1 MALAMHAAFKGRG
14 LLRTVVLVPWA
25 VLTVVSAITWRT
37 LFEPNLG
44 LAPTVLGKL
53 GIAENVV
60 WLGQSGYAMAV
71 MVLADVWKTAPFMAL
86 LLLAGLQVIPD
97 DVYDAAKV
105 DGATAWQRFRRI
117 TLPLLVP
124 AILVALIFRTLDAL
138 RIFDLPFV
146 LTGGTNGTST
156 LSLIAQQELTTNNL
170 IGYGSALAV
179 LDVRDRDGGLVP
191 VHQDGRRKHP
201 IAGGGRL
208 MEAHAMER
216 VAAEPRAAERR
227 APRRKWV
234 RPVLMWLVVV
244 AIFIFCLFPFYW
256 LINVSLKTGPD
267 LAQSDLF
274 PPSPTLDNYD
284 SIFKN
289 GDFTSALRNSVIVT
303 SITTVLAL
311 IVGSFAAYALA
322 RLRFPNKFLLLAVI
336 LSISTFPP
344 IAIAAP
350 IFKLWTDIGF
360 YDTYI
365 GLILPYLTFA
375 LPLAIYILTSFFKEI
390 PKSLEEAALVDGAT
404 YFQAFRKVVL
414 PLAAPGLVTAGLLTA
429 FFVWNE
435 FLLAQTLT
443 SSPKAYTVPVAVA
456 NFTGSQKF
464 EIPLGT
470 ISAASVV
477 ITIPLVAAVIIFQ
490 KRIVAGMTAGA
501 VKG

>member
-1 MALAMHAAFKGRG
+1 MEASG
-14 LLRTVVLVPWA
+14 
-25 VLTVVSAITWRT
+25 
-37 LFEPNLG
+37 
-44 LAPTVLGKL
+44 
-53 GIAENVV
+53 GIVTP
-60 WLGQSGYAMAV
+60 GT
-71 MVLADVWKTAPFMAL
+71 DV
-86 LLLAGLQVIPD
+86 
-97 DVYDAAKV
+97 
-105 DGATAWQRFRRI
+105 R
-117 TLPLLVP
+117 
-124 AILVALIFRTLDAL
+124 
-138 RIFDLPFV
+138 
-146 LTGGTNGTST
+146 
-156 LSLIAQQELTTNNL
+156 QQEKE
-170 IGYGSALAV
+170 
-179 LDVRDRDGGLVP
+179 RE
-191 VHQDGRRKHP
+191 
-201 IAGGGRL
+201 
-208 MEAHAMER
+208 EA
-216 VAAEPRAAERR
+216 RAAERR
-227 APRRKWV
+227 GPRRKWV
-234 RPVLMWLVVV
+234 RPVLLWLVV
-244 AIFIFCLFPFYW
+244 ICICIFCLFPFYW
-256 LINVSLKTGPD
+256 LINVSLKTGSD

-303 SITTVLAL
+303 SITTILAL

-322 RLRFPNKFLLLAVI
+322 RLRFPHKFLILGVI

-350 IFKLWTDIGF
+350 IFKLWTEIGF

-390 PKSLEEAALVDGAT
+390 PKELEEAALVDGAT

-443 SSPKAYTVPVAVA
+443 SSPKAFTVPVSVA

-477 ITIPLVAAVIIFQ
+477 ITIPLVLAVVIFQ